1 MKKLKSLKKLTG
13 ILDEYSKELIS
24 EIDKIKKEHQK
35 LILLSNYNLL
45 SEIAKGENLDEA
57 NLIEKYMKK
66 QKKTKSSKV
75 VSSEEIKDELLLSHM
90 NFDGEDYYFEDKPN
104 GDVYNNRSEKVGV
117 FKCGNIKLDS

>member
-13 ILDEYSKELIS
+13 ILDEYTKELIS

-45 SEIAKGENLDEA
+45 SEIAKGENLDEST
-57 NLIEKYMKK
+57 LIEKYMKK
-66 QKKTKSSKV
+66 QKKSKSSKV
-75 VSSEEIKDELLLSHM
+75 VSTEEIKDELLLSHM
-90 NFDGEDYYFEDKPN
+90 KFDGEDYYFEDKPN
-104 GDVYNNRSEKVGV
+104 GSVYNDKSEKVGV